1 MTYYW
6 KMIFFKIWL
15 QRLIVSSA
23 LLNINKWLLP
33 KGLNSAPMQGD
44 GSRNLGAFTCELVA
58 NWVTQKPEQGLFQES
73 VLGPDVYDKH
83 KQPKHIKPCML
94 KSMKNRQ
101 LSDRLYFTTGICWKT
116 KWQRAKKRQWQLPDG
131 LDGAHPVY
139 VYLVNSQPSP
149 PPPLNPRRAV
159 FVCPSEVNGTV
170 SLALQDGEELEGA
183 EVSLRRRLRTRR
195 SIWSSDSSSNGSL
208 SGKTHKLLSSP
219 SAASTIAGSAKMRLW
234 QTWRGRR
241 LRAAFAVSLKK

>member
-1 MTYYW
+1 
-6 KMIFFKIWL
+6 
-15 QRLIVSSA
+15 
-23 LLNINKWLLP
+23 
-33 KGLNSAPMQGD
+33 MQGD

-58 NWVTQKPEQGLFQES
+58 NWVTQNLNRGFSRSLCWDLTFTTSTNNQ
-73 VLGPDVYDKH
+73 
-83 KQPKHIKPCML
+83 KHIKPWML

-101 LSDRLYFTTGICWKT
+101 LSDRLYFTTGICWTT
-116 KWQRAKKRQWQLPDG
+116 KWKRAKKRQWQLPDG
-131 LDGAHPVY
+131 LDGAHPVH

-234 QTWRGRR
+234 QTWRERR
-241 LRAAFAVSLKK
+241 LPQPRLLCPLKNSGPMQEENLHHTVCWIIIYYHCI

>member
-1 MTYYW
+1 MRPSG
-6 KMIFFKIWL
+6 K
-15 QRLIVSSA
+15 
-23 LLNINKWLLP
+23 
-33 KGLNSAPMQGD
+33 
-44 GSRNLGAFTCELVA
+44 LGHS
-58 NWVTQKPEQGLFQES
+58 KPEQGLFQES

-83 KQPKHIKPCML
+83 KQPKHIKPWML
-94 KSMKNRQ
+94 KSMKNHQ

-116 KWQRAKKRQWQLPDG
+116 KWNRAKKRQWHLPDG
-131 LDGAHPVY
+131 LDGAHTVY

-149 PPPLNPRRAV
+149 PPPLNPCRAV

-219 SAASTIAGSAKMRLW
+219 SAASTITGSAKMRLW
-234 QTWRGRR
+234 QTWRERR
-241 LRAAFAVSLKK
+241 LRAAFAVSLRR